1 MNPCNW
7 VPGRAGGAGKTDSG
21 EPAAIPAGQAAVEDH
36 VLT

>member
-7 VPGRAGGAGKTDSG
+7 VLGQVGGAGMADSG

-36 VLT
+36 MLT